1 MISAVIRRSIALAFP
16 PGILYQPGGY
26 NVDAIVASYIASG
39 GNLRP
44 NPLYTTPNSFQ
55 GRREMRL
62 EGESASS
69 ANSSG

>member
-26 NVDAIVASYIASG
+26 NVDAIVASYIASV

-62 EGESASS
+62 EARIRF
-69 ANSSG
+69 